1 MKKIFCFLLILIGY
15 SFSTQTKPSIFKDTE
30 KIAKLRA
37 EYGSGN
43 PTKWEAPELDSSVIA
58 DFKDI
63 GILPKM
69 TFPKDN
75 PYSDAK
81 KELGKIL
88 FFDPR
93 LSRSKQIACA
103 SCHDSELGWGDART
117 VSFGHNRKTGTR
129 NSMTLL
135 NIGYHTI
142 FFWDGRASSLEEQM
156 IFPLKDPVEMHS
168 SESIAVKNIKKIKGY
183 KPLFKAAFGD
193 EKITLERIGK
203 AIATYE
209 RTIVSRKTKFDQFIS
224 GNSEKFTDEEVIGL
238 HLFRTKARCINCHN
252 TPLFSNQKF
261 HNVGLSY
268 YGRTFE
274 DLGRYKITGKG
285 EHIGQFKTPS
295 LREVSRT
302 APYMH
307 NGLFPHLEGIIQMY
321 NAGMPRPKPTEK
333 QKHDPLFPKTDTL
346 LQKLNLTKEE
356 VKALE
361 AFLRTLTSNPHR
373 EKIPQLPE

>member
-1 MKKIFCFLLILIGY
+1 MKKVFCFLLILIGY
-15 SFSTQTKPSIFKDTE
+15 SFSTRTITSIFSDSE
-30 KIAKLRA
+30 KIAKLRS
-37 EYGSGN
+37 EYGSGD
-43 PTKWEAPELDSSVIA
+43 PTKWEAPLLDSSVIA
-58 DFKDI
+58 GFKDI
-63 GILPKM
+63 GLLPKM
-69 TFPKDN
+69 IFPEDN

-93 LSRSKQIACA
+93 LSSSKQISCA
-103 SCHDSELGWGDART
+103 SCHDSELGWGDGRT
-117 VSFGHNRKTGTR
+117 VSFGHDRKTGTR

-135 NIGYHTI
+135 NIGYHTT

-156 IFPLKDPVEMHS
+156 LFPLKDPVEMHS
-168 SESIAVKNIKKIKGY
+168 SESIALKNIKKIKGY

-193 EKITLERIGK
+193 EKVTLERISK

-209 RTIVSRKTKFDQFIS
+209 RTIISGKTKFDQFIS
-224 GNSEKFTDEEVIGL
+224 GDSEKFTDEEVIGL

-268 YGRTFE
+268 YGRVFE
-274 DLGRYKITGKG
+274 DLGKYNITKKT
-285 EHIGQFKTPS
+285 EHVGQFKTPS

-307 NGLFPHLEGIIQMY
+307 NGLLPHLEGIIQMY
-321 NAGMPRPKPTEK
+321 NMGMPRLKPNEK
-333 QKHDPLFPKTDTL
+333 QKNDPLFPTTDPL
-346 LQKLNLTKEE
+346 LKKLNLTKEE
-356 VKALE
+356 MKALE
-361 AFLRTLTSNPHR
+361 AFLKTLSSTPHR
-373 EKIPQLPE
+373 ERIPKLPE